1 MPARSL
7 VSRVAAIAA
16 GGALYAASVSG
27 QQAPVQQRPQFRS
40 ATTLVPVDVRVVD
53 RQGRPITDL
62 TAADFTILEDGVPQT
77 VSHFSRHAL
86 VAAEPE
92 PGPVRLLR
100 NTRGLDPEP
109 QDHRVFLLLLGRG
122 RLQPPAKG
130 VDAAIDF
137 VRELLLPQDR
147 VAVFAW
153 NRATDFTTDHGRV
166 LALLERFKEEHEEIE
181 ALMKLRFSG
190 LAAVYGSSRI
200 PDGIQQRIDAVFEG
214 PEALGVRRVP
224 DAAVA
229 GADRMAED
237 ERRVRELLA
246 GTSQLDVMG
255 AAEAGTLGVS
265 FDEFVDSAVETNQNL
280 ANLYTGIEYL
290 RHIAGEKHLIYISE
304 GFLTLR
310 RQEDGDSLAAVAA
323 DARVTINPIH
333 TGGLRSGFSSH
344 SGRMS
349 LAQGYVGV
357 GLGARDQRAIADLTG
372 GRASAFQW
380 ARDAVARIDQS
391 TRFSYVLG
399 YYPANQDWDGALRK
413 IEIRV
418 NRPGAT
424 VMYRRSYFADHELP
438 PLDLREFTSYRRVMS
453 AGNYDRDV
461 PDIAIDATA
470 AYDDTDGHDVTV
482 DMTIAADRLTLVA
495 DEVGLRIGHIKIAVF
510 IGDLNENVVGD
521 SWQDMDLKLLPDTYE
536 RFLAEGISHQVTLTL
551 PRQPSYAKVVV
562 YDYAADLVGSVIV
575 RIQR

>member
-1 MPARSL
+1 
-7 VSRVAAIAA
+7 
-16 GGALYAASVSG
+16 
-27 QQAPVQQRPQFRS
+27 
-40 ATTLVPVDVRVVD
+40 
-53 RQGRPITDL
+53 
-62 TAADFTILEDGVPQT
+62 
-77 VSHFSRHAL
+77 
-86 VAAEPE
+86 
-92 PGPVRLLR
+92 
-100 NTRGLDPEP
+100 
-109 QDHRVFLLLLGRG
+109 
-122 RLQPPAKG
+122 
-130 VDAAIDF
+130 
-137 VRELLLPQDR
+137 
-147 VAVFAW
+147 
-153 NRATDFTTDHGRV
+153 
-166 LALLERFKEEHEEIE
+166 
-181 ALMKLRFSG
+181 
-190 LAAVYGSSRI
+190 
-200 PDGIQQRIDAVFEG
+200 
-214 PEALGVRRVP
+214 
-224 DAAVA
+224 
-229 GADRMAED
+229 MAED

-255 AAEAGTLGVS
+255 AAEAATLGVS

-323 DARVTINPIH
+323 DARVTINPIQ
-333 TGGLRSGFSSH
+333 TGVLGAGSAFRMHQGRLLFGGGGGGGGF
-344 SGRMS
+344 
-349 LAQGYVGV
+349 A
-357 GLGARDQRAIADLTG
+357 ARDQRAIADLTG
-372 GRASAFQW
+372 GRASAYQW

-424 VMYRRSYFADHELP
+424 VMYRRSYFANHELP

-470 AYDDTDGHDVTV
+470 NHDDTDGHDVTV
-482 DMTIAADRLTLVA
+482 DMTIAADRLTLVE
-495 DEVGLRIGHIKIAVF
+495 DEVGLRIGHVKIAVF
-510 IGDLNENVVGD
+510 VGDLNENVVGD
-521 SWQDMDLKLLPDTYE
+521 SWQNMDLKLLPDTYQ
-536 RFLAEGISHQVTLTL
+536 RFLAEGIPHQVTLTV